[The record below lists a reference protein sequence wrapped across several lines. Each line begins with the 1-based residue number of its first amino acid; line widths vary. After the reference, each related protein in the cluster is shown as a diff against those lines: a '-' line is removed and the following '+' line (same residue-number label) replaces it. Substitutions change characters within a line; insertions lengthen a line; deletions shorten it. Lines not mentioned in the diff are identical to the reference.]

1 MLESLVACGALDS
14 TGATRRG
21 MNEVLEQALGS
32 GQKQQADALM
42 GHMLDLRPRR
52 RRDDER
58 RRRRPCPRSHPPV
71 PEGEWDRAELLR
83 REKETLGLY
92 VSSHPLADVSDQ
104 LARRADVP
112 LAAFS
117 GLRDGQVVTV
127 GGLVASMR
135 TLVTKKGDQ
144 MAFVE
149 LDDTTATIEVIV
161 FANTLAAV
169 RSVLHPDAVVMV
181 KGRVDH
187 KSEGEVKL
195 VAFEVAPFEATA
207 DFGVVKLRVDAR
219 HAAPTVIDELRSLI
233 GEYPGDAPVMLE
245 LETSEGR
252 RRCAS
257 GPGSASGPTATSS
270 PRRRRCWATPR

>member
-1 MLESLVACGALDS
+1 V
-14 TGATRRG
+14 T
-21 MNEVLEQALGS
+21 
-32 GQKQQADALM
+32 
-42 GHMLDLRPRR
+42 
-52 RRDDER
+52 
-58 RRRRPCPRSHPPV
+58 
-71 PEGEWDRAELLR
+71 
-83 REKETLGLY
+83 
-92 VSSHPLADVSDQ
+92 SHPLADVKDQ
-104 LARRADVP
+104 LARRADVQ

-127 GGLVASMR
+127 GGLVTTMR

-161 FANTLAAV
+161 FANALAAV

-195 VAFEVAPFEATA
+195 VAFELAPFEATA

-219 HAAPTVIDELRSLI
+219 HAAPTVIHELRSLI
-233 GEYPGDAPVMLE
+233 GEHPGDAPVMLE
-245 LETSEGR
+245 LETSEGSKMLR
-252 RRCAS
+252 F
-257 GPGSASGPTATSS
+257 GPGFRVQPDGNFFAEAKALLGDA
-270 PRRRRCWATPR
+270 ALIA